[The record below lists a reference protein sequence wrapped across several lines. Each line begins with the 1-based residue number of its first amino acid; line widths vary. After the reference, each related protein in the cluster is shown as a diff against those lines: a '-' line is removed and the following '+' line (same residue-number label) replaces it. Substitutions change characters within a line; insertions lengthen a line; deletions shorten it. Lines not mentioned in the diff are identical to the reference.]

1 MDVESRSSTRKS
13 IPMEIIV
20 NYGMTYSGSWHI
32 RDLSM
37 DGVFVE
43 MGGAE
48 LPQGTPVELVFRYS
62 YRGAPHEHRL
72 PASVVRSGSDGLAF
86 RFGKYDD
93 DVYTGLVNLLLN

>member
-1 MDVESRSSTRKS
+1 MESRTSIRKP
-13 IPMEIIV
+13 IPMKVIV
-20 NYGMTYSGSWHI
+20 NYGMTYSKSWRI

-43 MGGAE
+43 MGGTE

-62 YRGAPHEHRL
+62 HRGTPHEHRL
-72 PASVVRSGSDGLAF
+72 PASVVRSGSDGHAL

-93 DVYTGLVNLLLN
+93 HIYTDLVNLLW